1 MNKKI
6 IVASMLM
13 LFCWQISGQENEQ
26 QPSVFRRHEIGL
38 SVGAFSQPTLFYALS
53 EVLPV
58 FYNGYKG
65 ENNKIIQYN
74 IGTFSLSY
82 RYHFTE
88 RQSLGVV
95 STLLFS
101 KIVDKYYVND
111 HSGFFTFWSL
121 EPQYRF
127 TYKRFKYC
135 ALYFGAAVGVTFRI
149 ASNDK
154 LPDLDS
160 AGGGW
165 FSVDY
170 GRFFA
175 MPSSHITFF
184 GISVGKDNAANFE
197 LGFGTQGILNVG
209 YSLKF

>member
-1 MNKKI
+1 MNKKAI
-6 IVASMLM
+6 IISILT
-13 LFCWQISGQENEQ
+13 LFCWHISAQENDQ
-26 QPSVFRRHEIGL
+26 QPSDFRRHEIGI
-38 SVGAFSQPTLFYALS
+38 SFGAFSQPSIFYAGS

-58 FYNGYKG
+58 FYQGFKA
-65 ENNKIIQYN
+65 ENNKICQYN

-88 RQSLGVV
+88 RHSLGIV

-111 HSGFFTFWSL
+111 HSGVFTFWSL

-127 TYKRFKYC
+127 IHKRFKHC

-154 LPDLDS
+154 LPGLDS
-160 AGGGW
+160 ADGGW
-165 FSVDY
+165 FSIDY
-170 GRFFA
+170 GRFFV
-175 MPSSHITFF
+175 MPSSHITFL
-184 GISVGKDNAANFE
+184 GVSVGKDNTANFE
-197 LGFGTQGILNVG
+197 LGFGTQGLLNVG
-209 YSLKF
+209 YSHRF

>member
-1 MNKKI
+1 MNKKVLI
-6 IVASMLM
+6 ISILI
-13 LFCWQISGQENEQ
+13 LFCLQILAQENGQ
-26 QPSVFRRHEIGL
+26 MPSDFRRHEIGI
-38 SVGAFSQPTLFYALS
+38 SFGAFSQPSLFYAGS

-58 FYNGYKG
+58 FYQGYKA
-65 ENNKIIQYN
+65 ENNEICQYN

-88 RQSLGVV
+88 RQSLGIV

-111 HSGFFTFWSL
+111 HSGVFAFWSL
-121 EPQYRF
+121 EPQWRF

-135 ALYFGAAVGVTFRI
+135 ALYFGVAVGVTFRI

-154 LPDLDS
+154 LPALDS

-165 FSVDY
+165 FSIDY
-170 GRFFA
+170 GSFFA
-175 MPSSHITFF
+175 MPSSHVTFF

-209 YSLKF
+209 YSHKF

>member
-6 IVASMLM
+6 IIVSILA
-13 LFCWQISGQENEQ
+13 LFCWRISAQENNS
-26 QPSVFRRHEIGL
+26 QPSDFRRHEIGI
-38 SVGAFSQPTLFYALS
+38 SFGAFSQPSIFYAGS

-58 FYNGYKG
+58 FYEGFKG
-65 ENNKIIQYN
+65 ENNKICRYN

-82 RYHFTE
+82 WYHFTE
-88 RQSLGVV
+88 RHSLGVV

-111 HSGFFTFWSL
+111 HSGVFTFWSL
-121 EPQYRF
+121 EPQYRL
-127 TYKRFKYC
+127 TYKRFKHC

-154 LPDLDS
+154 LPILDT
-160 AGGGW
+160 ADGGW
-165 FSVDY
+165 FSIDY
-170 GRFFA
+170 GRFFVL
-175 MPSSHITFF
+175 PSSHVTFL
-184 GISVGKDNAANFE
+184 GVSVGRDNAANFE

>member
-6 IVASMLM
+6 IMASLLM
-13 LFCWQISGQENEQ
+13 LFCWQISGQEDGQ
-26 QPSVFRRHEIGL
+26 QPTNFRRHEIGI
-38 SVGAFSQPTLFYALS
+38 SIGAFSQPSLFYAGS

-58 FYNGYKG
+58 FYEGYKS
-65 ENNKIIQYN
+65 ENMEICRYN

-88 RQSLGVV
+88 RQSLGIV

-111 HSGFFTFWSL
+111 HSGVFTFWSL

-135 ALYFGAAVGVTFRI
+135 AFYFAAAVGVTFRI

-154 LPDLDS
+154 LPGLDS

-170 GRFFA
+170 GTFFA
-175 MPSSHITFF
+175 MPSSHVTFL
-184 GISVGKDNAANFE
+184 GVSLGKDNAANIE

-209 YSLKF
+209 YSRKF

>member
-1 MNKKI
+1 MNKI
-6 IVASMLM
+6 ISFFLM
-13 LFCWQISGQENEQ
+13 FWVFCGSLFAQKDTCLMNF
-26 QPSVFRRHEIGL
+26 PRHEIGI
-38 SVGAFSQPTLFYALS
+38 SVGVFSQPSIFYIGS
-53 EVLPV
+53 EVIPC
-58 FYNGYKG
+58 FYEGFKVEKNDYC
-65 ENNKIIQYN
+65 QYN

-88 RQSLGVV
+88 RHSLGIV

-101 KIVDKYYVND
+101 KINDKYNLDD
-111 HSGFFTFWSL
+111 HSGFFTFWTL

-135 ALYFGAAVGVTFRI
+135 ALYLGGAIGVTIRF

-154 LPDLDS
+154 MPYWDT

-165 FSVDY
+165 FSGTY
-170 GRFFA
+170 GMFA
-175 MPSSHITFF
+175 IVPSSHITFF
-184 GISVGKDNAANFE
+184 GISLGKNNAANFE

-209 YSLKF
+209 YSGRF

>member
-1 MNKKI
+1 MNKKVI
-6 IVASMLM
+6 IISILT
-13 LFCWQISGQENEQ
+13 LFCWHLSAQENDRE
-26 QPSVFRRHEIGL
+26 PSDFRRHEIGI
-38 SVGAFSQPTLFYALS
+38 SFGAFSQPSIFYAGS

-58 FYNGYKG
+58 FYQGFKA
-65 ENNKIIQYN
+65 ENNKICQYN

-88 RQSLGVV
+88 RHSLGIVT
-95 STLLFS
+95 TLLFS
-101 KIVDKYYVND
+101 KIVDKYDVND
-111 HSGFFTFWSL
+111 HSGVFTFWSL

-127 TYKRFKYC
+127 IHKRFKHC

-154 LPDLDS
+154 LPGLDT
-160 AGGGW
+160 AEGGW

-170 GRFFA
+170 GRFFV
-175 MPSSHITFF
+175 MPSSHITFL
-184 GISVGKDNAANFE
+184 GVSVGKDNAANFE

-209 YSLKF
+209 YSHRF